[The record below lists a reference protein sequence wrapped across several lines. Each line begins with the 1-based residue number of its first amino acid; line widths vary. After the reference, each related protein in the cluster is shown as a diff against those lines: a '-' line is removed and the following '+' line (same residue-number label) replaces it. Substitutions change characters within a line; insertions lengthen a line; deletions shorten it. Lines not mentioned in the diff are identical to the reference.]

1 MEEIDVWRSA
11 QQFMKM
17 HGADAAVVAATLADA
32 RLADGDMDGVQIW
45 TRIVAAICELSRQ
58 SPRGSERV
66 N

>member
-17 HGADAAVVAATLADA
+17 HGADAAVVAAILADA
-32 RLADGDMDGVQIW
+32 RLADGDLDGVRIW
-45 TRIVAAICELSRQ
+45 TRIVAAINELSRQ
-58 SPRGSERV
+58 SPIGSEHL